1 VDAGFWSSAL
11 SDAGGESKIGR
22 VTDPTPSYGITGR
35 LRKAVGLSAERLS
48 RAINGLTVHHADE
61 PNAVSA
67 AAFEALPLPDAAR
80 LARIASDLRAARS
93 EVLER
98 LAALRDP
105 LLDLVAEAHGLL
117 PASAQRSPY
126 VDPDPQMPAPTPL
139 AGLDLEPNEKLR
151 VLLLNL
157 NWTQDMS
164 RWLALEAFGSSSTLA
179 PLIEHPT
186 QEATALRES
195 LDEALVKLR
204 EFILRRP

>member
-1 VDAGFWSSAL
+1 MS
-11 SDAGGESKIGR
+11 
-22 VTDPTPSYGITGR
+22 DPTPDYGITAR
-35 LRKAVGLSAERLS
+35 LRKPVELSAERLS
-48 RAINGLTVHHADE
+48 RAINGLTVHHANE

-93 EVLER
+93 DVLER
-98 LAALRDP
+98 LTTLRDP
-105 LLDLVAEAHGLL
+105 LIDVVAEAHSLL
-117 PASAQRSPY
+117 PANAQRSAY
-126 VDPDPQMPAPTPL
+126 VDPDPQMAAPTPL

-151 VLLLNL
+151 ILLLNL

-164 RWLALEAFGSSSTLA
+164 RWLALEAFGSSSALA

-186 QEATALRES
+186 PQATALREN